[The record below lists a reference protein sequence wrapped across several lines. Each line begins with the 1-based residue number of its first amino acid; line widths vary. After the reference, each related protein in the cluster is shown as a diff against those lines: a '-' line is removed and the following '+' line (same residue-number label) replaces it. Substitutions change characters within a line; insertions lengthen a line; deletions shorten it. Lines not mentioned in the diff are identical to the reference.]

1 MIEMADICI
10 LGTGGTLPKPER
22 HLASVLLRHQGHS
35 VLFDCG
41 EGTQIA
47 IKKAGLNFKP
57 IDVICISHFHADHIS
72 GLAGLLLTMGNEGRE
87 APITIITP
95 PGGAQV
101 IKALTVIAPDIPFQ
115 LLVREYDGDP
125 SFSVKITDDASLYV
139 SEATHSVPCIS
150 FSVRIRR
157 NGRFDVEKAQRNE
170 VPQALWNI
178 LRRDG
183 TATLD
188 GRTYNA
194 SDVMGEER
202 KGLKFTYITDSR
214 PSESLS
220 RFANGSDILV
230 CEGMFADPEKL
241 ARAELTGHM
250 MFSEAATLARDSAS
264 ERLILTHF
272 SPSLPN
278 PEEYLSYATEIFP
291 NTVIA
296 EDGMLLNFDFEPREE
311 S

>member
-1 MIEMADICI
+1 MTEMADICI

-57 IDVICISHFHADHIS
+57 IDVICVSHFHADHIS

-87 APITIITP
+87 APVTIITP
-95 PGGAQV
+95 PGGAHV

-115 LLVREYDGDP
+115 LLIKEYDGDP
-125 SFSVKITDDASLYV
+125 SFSVKITDDALLHV
-139 SEATHSVPCIS
+139 EEAAHSVPCIS
-150 FSVRIRR
+150 FSVKIRR
-157 NGRFDVEKAQRNE
+157 NGRFDVEKAKSNE
-170 VPQALWNI
+170 VPQALWNV

-183 TATLD
+183 IARVD
-188 GRTYNA
+188 GRVYKA

-202 KGLKFTYITDSR
+202 KGLKLTYITDSR
-214 PSESLS
+214 PSERLFK
-220 RFANGSDILV
+220 FAENSDILI
-230 CEGMFADPEKL
+230 CEGMFGDPEKL

-272 SPSLPN
+272 SPSLPD

-291 NTVIA
+291 NTAIA
-296 EDGMLLNFDFEPREE
+296 EDGMTLKFDFEPRE
-311 S
+311 

>member
-1 MIEMADICI
+1 MADICI

-47 IKKAGLNFKP
+47 IKKAGLHFKP

-87 APITIITP
+87 EPVTVVTP
-95 PGGAQV
+95 PGGSEV
-101 IKALTVIAPDIPFQ
+101 IRALTVIAPDIPFK
-115 LLVREYDGDP
+115 LSVNEYGGEP

-139 SEATHSVPCIS
+139 AEAMHSVSCIS
-150 FSVRIRR
+150 FSVKLRR
-157 NGRFDVEKAQRNE
+157 HGRFDVEKALSNG
-170 VPQALWNI
+170 VPQSLWNV

-183 TATLD
+183 TAELD
-188 GRTYNA
+188 GKVYNA

-202 KGLKFTYITDSR
+202 RGLKLTYITDSR
-214 PSESLS
+214 PSERLK
-220 RFANGSDILV
+220 RFAEGSDILI

-272 SPSLPN
+272 SPSLPD

-291 NTVIA
+291 NTTIA
-296 EDGMLLNFDFEPREE
+296 EDGMTLKFDFEPRE
-311 S
+311 